1 VARRLR
7 FGLWYDFRNPPQWR
21 QDPTEL
27 YRAIFAQIERAEALG
42 WDDVWLSEHHFI
54 ADGYTPSMLAL
65 ATAIAARTQRIEIGT
80 SVLLLPL
87 HDPLRVAEDI
97 AVLDNASGG
106 RLTTILGIGYRPS
119 EYAAHGKDWTQRG
132 ALMDECVD
140 TLLKSW
146 TGEPFEYRG
155 TTVRVTPR
163 PFTQPHP
170 TILLGG
176 TSKPAARRAAR
187 FGLPMFAAAYMPELE
202 GYYYEQCMEQKTQGF
217 FMMPGES
224 TVMLHVAEDPDRAWA
239 ELGDHFFHEAATYA
253 SWQTEDISSAVHSYA
268 TTPEELRAEGIY
280 QVLSP
285 DQVVERV
292 KAAGD
297 EAFVNL
303 HPLVGGMPI
312 DEGWKCLQLYV
323 DEVLPRVS

>member
-1 VARRLR
+1 MVMTAAR
-7 FGLWYDFRNPPQWR
+7 FNCIQPGLEPNEMSARYQAFV
-21 QDPTEL
+21 EM
-27 YRAIFAQIERAEALG
+27 AGFAEANGFAMLT
-42 WDDVWLSEHHFI
+42 LEEHHG
-54 ADGYTPSMLAL
+54 AENGWSPSPLIMAGLIFGQ
-65 ATAIAARTQRIEIGT
+65 TKTIGVNI
-80 SVLLLPL
+80 SALLLPL
-87 HDPLRVAEDI
+87 HDPMRVAEDI

-119 EYAAHGKDWTQRG
+119 EYAAHGKDWSQRG

-140 TLLKSW
+140 TLLKAW

-187 FGLPMFAAAYMPELE
+187 FGLPMFAAANMPALE
-202 GYYYEQCMEQKTQGF
+202 AYYYEQCADQGTQGF

-224 TVMLHVAEDPDRAWA
+224 TVMLHVAEDPDKAWA
-239 ELGDHFFHEAATYA
+239 ELGDYFFHEASTYA

-268 TTPEELRAEGIY
+268 TTPDELRAEGIY

-292 KAAGD
+292 NEAGVA
-297 EAFVNL
+297 AFVNL

-323 DEVLPRVS
+323 DEVLPRVG